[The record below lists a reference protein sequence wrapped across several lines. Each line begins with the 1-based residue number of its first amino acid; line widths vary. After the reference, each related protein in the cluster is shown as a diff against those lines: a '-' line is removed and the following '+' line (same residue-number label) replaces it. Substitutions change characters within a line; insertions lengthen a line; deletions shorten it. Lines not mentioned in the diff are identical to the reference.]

1 VRRDLHAAYDGRC
14 LPRALGE
21 DADQLLGEIADALER
36 YWNACLAPH
45 WARMR
50 ALLQADIRHRTRQL
64 ALVGRP
70 GTFDRKLASGGEQG
84 RVSASQE
91 VTVRPPE
98 VFVRELSAQE
108 GARLKSISKRARYQ
122 SKRQRA
128 MVLLASSTGMS
139 APQIAALVRTD
150 ESYVRKVIH
159 AFNERGFDSLDPDY
173 RGGRPRKTTPEQRD
187 RIVAV
192 ARARPDT
199 QGVALTRW
207 SLAKLATHLA
217 GIGVVLSEEAL
228 RQTLIVAG
236 LSHQRTRSWKWSPDP
251 DFQPKAERV
260 LGLYRAKPGDGVVV
274 CFDEMGPIG
283 LIPHHGSGWAPEKR
297 PERLRATYSKP
308 NGVRYLF
315 GAYDVHADRLHGRLR
330 AHKNAVEVLGFY
342 RQIRMR
348 YDRRLRI
355 YLIADNLSTHKTPA
369 IREWA
374 ATSNV
379 ELVFTPTYASF
390 LNRNE
395 CHFWGIGEFVIKNAD
410 YPDWDALAKAMANH
424 IRYRNGPHRDQ
435 RLIKAERRLL
445 IAA

>member
-1 VRRDLHAAYDGRC
+1 MSLS
-14 LPRALGE
+14 
-21 DADQLLGEIADALER
+21 LEV
-36 YWNACLAPH
+36 A
-45 WARMR
+45 M
-50 ALLQADIRHRTRQL
+50 
-64 ALVGRP
+64 
-70 GTFDRKLASGGEQG
+70 
-84 RVSASQE
+84 
-91 VTVRPPE
+91 RPPE
-98 VFVRELSAQE
+98 VFVRELSPEE
-108 GARLKSISKRARYQ
+108 GARLKSISKRAKYQ
-122 SKRQRA
+122 SKRARA
-128 MVLLASSTGMS
+128 MILLASSTGMA
-139 APQIAALVRTD
+139 APQIAELMRTD
-150 ESYVRKVIH
+150 ESRVRKVIH
-159 AFNERGFDSLDPDY
+159 AFNDEGFGSLDPDY

-199 QGVALTRW
+199 LGVPLTRW
-207 SLAKLATHLA
+207 SLSKLAGHLT
-217 GIGVVLSEEAL
+217 GMGVVLCEEAL
-228 RQTLIVAG
+228 RQTLRAAG

-251 DFQPKAERV
+251 DFAEKAERV
-260 LGLYRAKPGDGVVV
+260 LGLYRHKPDDGVVV

-283 LIPHHGSGWAPEKR
+283 LIAHHGSGWAPEKR

-330 AHKNAVEVLGFY
+330 AHKNALEVLAFY

-348 YDRRLRI
+348 YDRRQRI

-369 IREWA
+369 IRQWA
-374 ATSNV
+374 NDNNV

-390 LNRNE
+390 LNRIE
-395 CHFWGIGEFVIKNAD
+395 CHFWGIGEFVVKNAD
-410 YPDWDALAKAMANH
+410 YADWDTLAKAMADQ